1 MLVDGV
7 HAAVAGGLQAQAHLR
22 GVELLADVQHQAG
35 AEQETGRRQAVQ
47 GGGDRHHQH
56 AVLDLRQAVEGG
68 DALGN
73 DVLVR

>member
-1 MLVDGV
+1 MLVDRV
-7 HAAVAGGLQAQAHLR
+7 DAAVAGAFQAQAHPLD
-22 GVELLADVQHQAG
+22 VEFLADVEDQAA
-35 AEQETGRRQAVQ
+35 AEQEAGRRQAVQ

-56 AVLDLRQAVEGG
+56 AVLELRQLVEGG